1 MPLQQ
6 DAAQSPTRRPNE
18 RETAARMNRA
28 TSYTASQAMPQVR
41 SPTARTSSG
50 TRPRPVVARWR
61 TSAALALVA
70 LVAGGCGHDPSAG
83 PPATTATTATKTTTS
98 RAQISPV
105 QSQPLEIK
113 GTGFQPGEKVALS
126 AKGLRSSHTTA
137 RADSSGEFEATFHGL
152 KNCDSVTVTAVG
164 SKGSRAEFN
173 LSQIA
178 CVDS

>member
-41 SPTARTSSG
+41 PPTARTSSS

-61 TSAALALVA
+61 TSAALALLA
-70 LVAGGCGHDPSAG
+70 LVAGGCGHDPSAR
-83 PPATTATTATKTTTS
+83 PPGTTETTATKTAAS

-105 QSQPLEIK
+105 QLQPLEVK
-113 GTGFQPGEKVALS
+113 GTGFRPGEKVALS

>member
-61 TSAALALVA
+61 TSAALALLA

-83 PPATTATTATKTTTS
+83 PPATTATKTTTS

-126 AKGLRSSHTTA
+126 AKGLQSSHTTA
-137 RADSSGEFEATFHGL
+137 RADSSGEFEATFDGL
-152 KNCDSVTVTAVG
+152 RNCDSVTVTAVG

>member
-1 MPLQQ
+1 M
-6 DAAQSPTRRPNE
+6 
-18 RETAARMNRA
+18 
-28 TSYTASQAMPQVR
+28 
-41 SPTARTSSG
+41 
-50 TRPRPVVARWR
+50 ARWR
-61 TSAALALVA
+61 TSAALALLA
-70 LVAGGCGHDPSAG
+70 LVAGGCGHEPSAG
-83 PPATTATTATKTTTS
+83 PPGTTATKTTAA

-126 AKGLRSSHTTA
+126 AKGLQSSHTTA
-137 RADSSGEFEATFHGL
+137 RADSSGEFEATFDGL

>member
-1 MPLQQ
+1 
-6 DAAQSPTRRPNE
+6 
-18 RETAARMNRA
+18 
-28 TSYTASQAMPQVR
+28 
-41 SPTARTSSG
+41 
-50 TRPRPVVARWR
+50 VARWR
-61 TSAALALVA
+61 TSAALALALALVA
-70 LVAGGCGHDPSAG
+70 LVAGGCGHDPSASPSG
-83 PPATTATTATKTTTS
+83 TTETAATKTTAS

>member
-6 DAAQSPTRRPNE
+6 DAAQSPTRRPNQ

-50 TRPRPVVARWR
+50 TRPRPVVAWWR

-83 PPATTATTATKTTTS
+83 PPGTTETTATTTTAS
-98 RAQISPV
+98 RGQISPV
-105 QSQPLEIK
+105 QSQPLEVK

-137 RADSSGEFEATFHGL
+137 RADSSGEFEATFRGL

-164 SKGSRAEFN
+164 SKGSHAEFN

-178 CVDS
+178 CVDA

>member
-61 TSAALALVA
+61 TSAALALLA
-70 LVAGGCGHDPSAG
+70 LVASGCGHDPSAR
-83 PPATTATTATKTTTS
+83 PPGTTETTATKTTAS

-105 QSQPLEIK
+105 QSQPLEVK

-126 AKGLRSSHTTA
+126 TKGLRSSHTTA

>member
-1 MPLQQ
+1 
-6 DAAQSPTRRPNE
+6 
-18 RETAARMNRA
+18 
-28 TSYTASQAMPQVR
+28 
-41 SPTARTSSG
+41 
-50 TRPRPVVARWR
+50 VARWR
-61 TSAALALVA
+61 TSAALALLA
-70 LVAGGCGHDPSAG
+70 LAAGGCGHDPSAG
-83 PPATTATTATKTTTS
+83 TPVTTETTKTTAS

-105 QSQPLEIK
+105 QSQPLEVK

-126 AKGLRSSHTTA
+126 AKGLQSSHTTA
-137 RADSSGEFEATFHGL
+137 TADSSGEFEATFHGL